1 MDLIGQQETARR
13 ERDAR
18 MAKATADQEAA
29 VREAAGERMADI
41 VGGIADEIAPPV
53 VSLGPDIRPA
63 LGDPAY
69 AEARH
74 AAMSRF
80 LARSA

>member
-29 VREAAGERMADI
+29 VR
-41 VGGIADEIAPPV
+41 
-53 VSLGPDIRPA
+53 GPSP
-63 LGDPAY
+63 
-69 AEARH
+69 
-74 AAMSRF
+74 SRSSSTPSGTC
-80 LARSA
+80 RSARPRSRR